1 MSDENNTESKKVKI
15 LDSKLGVSEANLEE
29 KKVDL
34 QERGYCNWGARCCCT
49 SRMKFEDVNVA
60 PGEEIENIQEENES
74 GQDLI
79 EDITNTLAGY
89 RRESVFN
96 AISEFEKK
104 LLTLGMAEEGSGDE
118 ESDSERSDFD
128 SALRRRSEFVQRPL
142 IINTIGT
149 RRATAPQAMKKEV
162 AARLDIFVNE
172 ETTEE

>member
-1 MSDENNTESKKVKI
+1 MSDGNITESRKVEI
-15 LDSKLGVSEANLEE
+15 LDSKHGGSGVISED
-29 KKVDL
+29 KKVDSR
-34 QERGYCNWGARCCCT
+34 ESGCSNWNTRCCCT
-49 SRMKFEDVNVA
+49 SRMKFEDVDVS
-60 PGEEIENIQEENES
+60 PEDETEEVRDENEAS
-74 GQDLI
+74 QDLI
-79 EDITNTLAGY
+79 EDIANVFTGY

-104 LLTLGMAEEGSGDE
+104 LLTLGMAEEESANE
-118 ESDSERSDFD
+118 ESDSEKSDLD

-142 IINTIGT
+142 VVSNMGI